1 MKLEIDKKWL
11 VAGGIAAVALAA
23 LFFVGW
29 IVKSIDIPLVGEGGS
44 TPRAEAK
51 GHSDVGDQSMPGL
64 DLQHCVEL
72 WNSTDN
78 AGPQSSMSALVA
90 SYVSVTFSDL
100 YPGKCL
106 VTGANPEL
114 NLSAQFLESDS
125 GVYTYDQVD
134 SGAATS
140 LPPSVTAWNT
150 SSDDEGYLTL
160 QP

>member
-11 VAGGIAAVALAA
+11 IGGGIAAIAIAA
-23 LFFVGW
+23 LFLVAW
-29 IVKSIDIPLVGEGGS
+29 IVKDIDIPLIGEGGS
-44 TPRAEAK
+44 TPRAEAT

-64 DLQHCVEL
+64 DLHHCVDL

-90 SYVSVTFSDL
+90 PYVSATFSDL

-125 GVYTYDQVD
+125 GIYAYDQVG

-140 LPPSVTAWNT
+140 LPPSVTAWNA
-150 SSDDEGYLTL
+150 SADSEGYLTL